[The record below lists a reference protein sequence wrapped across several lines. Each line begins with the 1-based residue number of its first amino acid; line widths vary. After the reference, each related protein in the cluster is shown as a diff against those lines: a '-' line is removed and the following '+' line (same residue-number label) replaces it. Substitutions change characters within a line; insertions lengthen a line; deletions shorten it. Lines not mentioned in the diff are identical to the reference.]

1 MSLKYKCVK
10 MREKQL
16 FDFFRK
22 LPTPIGLPQEM
33 TDNDIRKVMLKMG
46 IRSDNGYVYFNEL
59 LYRCM
64 RRQYGNFKLGRKLQI
79 RELTTQYMIYCQTCK
94 AQSKEKLIKD
104 HELFF
109 SKMIGNGK
117 AVNPFLTMMYFKISF
132 QVWRKYARKQLKLKL
147 HQQALERKA
156 AKLAAMG
163 RTFVPYPLEE
173 EKTKVQHV
181 MIEVEEIL
189 LLTSEE
195 EVEKE
200 KEGFEAI

>member
-1 MSLKYKCVK
+1 
-10 MREKQL
+10 
-16 FDFFRK
+16 
-22 LPTPIGLPQEM
+22 M

-109 SKMIGNGK
+109 TKMIGNGK

-132 QVWRKYARKQLKLKL
+132 
-147 HQQALERKA
+147 
-156 AKLAAMG
+156 
-163 RTFVPYPLEE
+163 
-173 EKTKVQHV
+173 
-181 MIEVEEIL
+181 
-189 LLTSEE
+189 
-195 EVEKE
+195 
-200 KEGFEAI
+200 

>member
-79 RELTTQYMIYCQTCK
+79 RELTTQYMIYC
-94 AQSKEKLIKD
+94 
-104 HELFF
+104 
-109 SKMIGNGK
+109 
-117 AVNPFLTMMYFKISF
+117 
-132 QVWRKYARKQLKLKL
+132 
-147 HQQALERKA
+147 
-156 AKLAAMG
+156 
-163 RTFVPYPLEE
+163 
-173 EKTKVQHV
+173 
-181 MIEVEEIL
+181 
-189 LLTSEE
+189 
-195 EVEKE
+195 
-200 KEGFEAI
+200 